1 MEKAWAPIIILAS
14 IWGWYPRKWFGKH
27 VGTRDFILELL
38 WEEVLKIRLVCQPF
52 TTSSNL
58 LRIGPMIIGWQ
69 LQDVTR
75 MLHLSVW
82 GCFLHLV
89 GHEAEIRMELFSK
102 LFPDLTLA
110 NLMLKASGPS
120 CNNSSHFLPIPF
132 LTLRHMFS
140 SRRGESGYT
149 SSWSFKSRSISCLTN
164 AFPSLLL
171 LKFWGRACGNA
182 GWMTSKKEY
191 DGVQDNS
198 ISIQPNLGPLELF
211 TCLENPRNQ
220 PKQRIWI
227 PCIHMRWKVAPHEKV
242 CPPRAHL
249 FVGVPLFK
257 VPHWIYLKDIEA
269 LFRLILTGSNLSFL
283 FLQAFHQIVAFFVGT
298 FQIRRFCLVW
308 VQLWLL
314 WLTHFNLIFFPG
326 V

>member
-1 MEKAWAPIIILAS
+1 MLQECCTFLSGGVFFIWLVMRRKYAWSCFPN
-14 IWGWYPRKWFGKH
+14 
-27 VGTRDFILELL
+27 
-38 WEEVLKIRLVCQPF
+38 
-52 TTSSNL
+52 SSL
-58 LRIGPMIIGWQ
+58 
-69 LQDVTR
+69 
-75 MLHLSVW
+75 
-82 GCFLHLV
+82 
-89 GHEAEIRMELFSK
+89 
-102 LFPDLTLA
+102 DLTLA

-227 PCIHMRWKVAPHEKV
+227 PCIHMRWKVVPHEKV

-249 FVGVPLFK
+249 FVGYHFSKCL
-257 VPHWIYLKDIEA
+257 IESISRTLK
-269 LFRLILTGSNLSFL
+269 LSFASSWPEAILASCSCKL
-283 FLQAFHQIVAFFVGT
+283 FIKS
-298 FQIRRFCLVW
+298 
-308 VQLWLL
+308 
-314 WLTHFNLIFFPG
+314 
-326 V
+326 